1 MSWYTIFYLGIQDN
15 DGKITPLGPFDY
27 KLDFKHVLCTSRSF
41 TTDLK
46 DSFYPITKEMLTDKL
61 RREFP
66 NEVEDEEN
74 IYQYFEY
81 LPLKELPQGDWIKSG
96 YYLLEDI
103 RAYQE
108 YKIGKIDHFEGFYN
122 ELSPIEYAMKL
133 ENEIK
138 FGKPDPK
145 YDIEG
150 EELPNYT
157 CADYAFYTYPDYMC
171 KEYEVYLLRTVA
183 NILMEDYEI
192 PEGSRIVVV
201 KTEG

>member
-1 MSWYTIFYLGIQDN
+1 MSWYVEFYICLQDK
-15 DGKITPLGPFDY
+15 DGKIIPLGPYDN
-27 KLDFKHVLCTSRSF
+27 KGELKCVHCTSQSF

-46 DSFYPITKEMLTDKL
+46 EFFKTITEDMLTDEL
-61 RREFP
+61 RKAFP
-66 NEVEDEEN
+66 NEVDYDGK

-81 LPLKELPQGDWIKSG
+81 RPLDELPRGDWVKSG

-108 YKIGKIDHFEGFYN
+108 YKMGKIDYFEGFYN

-133 ENEIK
+133 ENEMK

-183 NILMEDYEI
+183 NVLMEDYEV
-192 PEGSRIVVV
+192 PEGFRIVVV